1 MKKLFTSLVLFGFCL
16 FSSFTEESVLFDYSA
31 KQDVLETGYDWVSN
45 VKAVSLSG
53 HYTLGKNLNH
63 PITSEKYGLCV
74 YVHSVPNADS
84 RYAIEF
90 CNARFNTEN
99 IGAGIIKNVADIKSM
114 EMVLT
119 LNRGYDEVEVVWEH
133 NGREYRRRFNSKN
146 ASTVMNSMVEFIVK
160 IDFDTYI
167 SDTRIKDIKQTS
179 IVDPSN
185 KDIVL
190 KRVEV
195 ITHQS
200 PPNWVYS
207 PISIVGIK
215 NIKVIYDK
223 AFSDEVYIK
232 QQEVQNTFGIS
243 PLNNLKK
250 KLKQDIEV
258 ELKQR
263 SYLESLKAK
272 DPTE

>member
-1 MKKLFTSLVLFGFCL
+1 MLFGFCL
-16 FSSFTEESVLFDYSA
+16 FFSFTEESVLFDYSV

-45 VKAVSLSG
+45 AKAVSLSG
-53 HYTLGKNLNH
+53 YYTLGKNLKY

-74 YVHSVPNADS
+74 YVNSVPNADS

-99 IGAGIIKNVADIKSM
+99 IGSGIIKNVADIKSM

-133 NGREYRRRFNSKN
+133 SGREYRRRFNSKN
-146 ASTVMNSMVEFIVK
+146 TSTVMNSMVEFIVK

-190 KRVEV
+190 KRIEV

-200 PPNWVYS
+200 PHNWVYS

-215 NIKVIYDK
+215 NIKITYDK
-223 AFSDEVYIK
+223 AFSDEVYLK